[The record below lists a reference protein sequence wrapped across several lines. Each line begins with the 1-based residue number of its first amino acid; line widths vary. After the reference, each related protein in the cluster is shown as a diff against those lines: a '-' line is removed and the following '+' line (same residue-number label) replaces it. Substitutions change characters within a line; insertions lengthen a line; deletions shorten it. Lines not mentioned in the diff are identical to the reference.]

1 MDIQATAQLLG
12 NFGEFFG
19 AFAVLATLGYLVVQ
33 IKQNNKLLTATIYDS
48 AIDGFVANNR
58 IVLESADYASITN
71 RGLADVSQLNEDE
84 AFRFNIGLRS
94 FFFHVYKLYRLYQQR
109 VITEQEWNK
118 YAGDAAAILS
128 TEAGKAFQKGNPD
141 FYEDLFPEL
150 EKVMNPHRVSFT
162 LEQ

>member
-1 MDIQATAQLLG
+1 MDVQATAQLLG

-19 AFAVLATLGYLVVQ
+19 AIAVLATLGYLIVQ

-84 AFRFNIGLRS
+84 AFRFSIGLRS
-94 FFFHVYKLYRLYQQR
+94 FFYHTYKLYRLYEQG
-109 VITEQEWNK
+109 VIAEQEWNK
-118 YAGDAAAILS
+118 YAGEAAAMLS
-128 TEAGKAFQKGNPD
+128 TDAGKAFQKGNPD
-141 FYEDLFPEL
+141 FFDDLFPAL
-150 EKVMNPHRVSFT
+150 ENVGNPHRFSFA
-162 LEQ
+162 LDR